1 MAEMT
6 REERAKMFQAMQERK
21 ETLAK
26 QRETRVVFARTR
38 DTEAALAVVQSADRA
53 MNILRRNA
61 GLRFSFDKVAKYVDE
76 FKNAVLALHEV
87 TDEMC
92 KEVGIPYRVP
102 AWIRE
107 QLGLEAEEP
116 EEEAKAGE

>member
-38 DTEAALAVVQSADRA
+38 DTEAILAIAQAADRA
-53 MNILRRNA
+53 LNRLRRNA
-61 GLRFSFDKVAKYVDE
+61 GLQYPFDKVAKYVE
-76 FKNAVLALHEV
+76 EYKNAILEMHKIV
-87 TDEMC
+87 DDMC
-92 KEVGIPYRVP
+92 KYAEVPYRVP
-102 AWIRE
+102 AWVRD
-107 QLGLEAEEP
+107 QLGINP
-116 EEEAKAGE
+116 EEGESE